1 MLQGKAPHPQPAET
15 TEPALLPF
23 LSEAILWM
31 PDYLDEASAWI
42 EHIPFAFWIM
52 EAFGP
57 SCVVELGTHTGV
69 SYLAFCQAAQKLGID
84 TRGYAVDTWQGDEHT
99 GFYGEEVFQK
109 LSQIHDRRYGWF
121 SRLVRTTFDEA
132 ARHFDDGSIEL
143 LHIDGLH
150 TYEAVKHDFETWR
163 PKLAPRALVLL
174 HDTNVRERDFG
185 VFRLWR
191 ELAQT
196 HAHFE
201 FLHGHGLGVLGVGS
215 GFPSVVA
222 ALFGASRQPRTAS
235 RIRELFA
242 RFGAQLS
249 VLPRQSAERDRFV
262 MEVRARDARIEELQ
276 GTLAARQA
284 DAQRLSGELENR
296 DAGLEEL
303 RRELSSRSLDAQRLA
318 ESLAERDV
326 RVEELERSVA
336 ERNARIENLES
347 ALATVRGE
355 QERASS
361 TLAARD
367 GQIADLQSA
376 LATQQADAQQ
386 RSVEFGEA
394 DGQAEKAK
402 TELFLANDRA
412 VATERPGDAPG
423 RQGCRQNHRD
433 NVAVRLPPLARAAP
447 MARAEAQ
454 GSRAT
459 VLAAAR
465 VRPWDDQRCLAVAR

>member
-1 MLQGKAPHPQPAET
+1 MLQGKALYPQPAET

-57 SCVVELGTHTGV
+57 SCFVELGTHTGV
-69 SYLAFCQAAQKLGID
+69 SYLAFCQAAQKLGIE

-109 LSQIHDRRYGWF
+109 LSQIHDRRYGYF

-132 ARHFDDGSIEL
+132 VRHFDDGSIEL

-215 GFPSVVA
+215 GFPPAVA
-222 ALFGASRQPRTAS
+222 ALFGASRQPRTAN

-262 MEVRARDARIEELQ
+262 TEVRTRDARIEELQ
-276 GTLAARQA
+276 GALAARQA

-296 DAGLEEL
+296 
-303 RRELSSRSLDAQRLA
+303 
-318 ESLAERDV
+318 
-326 RVEELERSVA
+326 
-336 ERNARIENLES
+336 
-347 ALATVRGE
+347 
-355 QERASS
+355 
-361 TLAARD
+361 
-367 GQIADLQSA
+367 
-376 LATQQADAQQ
+376 
-386 RSVEFGEA
+386 
-394 DGQAEKAK
+394 
-402 TELFLANDRA
+402 
-412 VATERPGDAPG
+412 
-423 RQGCRQNHRD
+423 
-433 NVAVRLPPLARAAP
+433 
-447 MARAEAQ
+447 
-454 GSRAT
+454 
-459 VLAAAR
+459 AR
-465 VRPWDDQRCLAVAR
+465 V

>member
-1 MLQGKAPHPQPAET
+1 M
-15 TEPALLPF
+15 
-23 LSEAILWM
+23 
-31 PDYLDEASAWI
+31 
-42 EHIPFAFWIM
+42 
-52 EAFGP
+52 
-57 SCVVELGTHTGV
+57 
-69 SYLAFCQAAQKLGID
+69 
-84 TRGYAVDTWQGDEHT
+84 
-99 GFYGEEVFQK
+99 
-109 LSQIHDRRYGWF
+109 
-121 SRLVRTTFDEA
+121 
-132 ARHFDDGSIEL
+132 
-143 LHIDGLH
+143 
-150 TYEAVKHDFETWR
+150 
-163 PKLAPRALVLL
+163 
-174 HDTNVRERDFG
+174 
-185 VFRLWR
+185 
-191 ELAQT
+191 
-196 HAHFE
+196 
-201 FLHGHGLGVLGVGS
+201 
-215 GFPSVVA
+215 
-222 ALFGASRQPRTAS
+222 
-235 RIRELFA
+235 
-242 RFGAQLS
+242 
-249 VLPRQSAERDRFV
+249 
-262 MEVRARDARIEELQ
+262 
-276 GTLAARQA
+276 
-284 DAQRLSGELENR
+284 
-296 DAGLEEL
+296 EEL
-303 RRELSSRSLDAQRLA
+303 RRELSSRSLDTQRLA

-347 ALATVRGE
+347 AFATVRGE

-394 DGQAEKAK
+394 GGQAEKAK

-412 VATERPGDAPG
+412 VATERPGDALG